1 MASITTKELEEA
13 LSAKLMTNFGK
24 AADEATDGEMM
35 RASALVLRD
44 MMALREVETRKK
56 TRQNKKKQVHYLSM
70 EFLIGRSLMKN
81 AYNLDLLPQLKEALE
96 HLGFKA
102 GDIFEMEPDAAL
114 GNGGLGRLAAC
125 YLDSMTTLEIPATG
139 YSICYELGI
148 FKQKIVDGQQIE
160 LPDNSLGQGDSWLIP
175 KLDEVEEVRFGGKIE
190 DVWDEYGT
198 HRIQHTGYTSVLA
211 IPKDMMIAGYGT
223 EHANTLRLWD
233 AKSPTPVDMKI
244 GRAHV

>member
-1 MASITTKELEEA
+1 MASITTKEQEEA

-102 GDIFEMEPDAAL
+102 RSEEHT
-114 GNGGLGRLAAC
+114 
-125 YLDSMTTLEIPATG
+125 S
-139 YSICYELGI
+139 EL
-148 FKQKIVDGQQIE
+148 Q
-160 LPDNSLGQGDSWLIP
+160 
-175 KLDEVEEVRFGGKIE
+175 
-190 DVWDEYGT
+190 
-198 HRIQHTGYTSVLA
+198 
-211 IPKDMMIAGYGT
+211 
-223 EHANTLRLWD
+223 
-233 AKSPTPVDMKI
+233 SP
-244 GRAHV
+244 